1 MLMQSQSTPVPTCPR
16 CQEHSA
22 PSSPSLVCSLCSSN
36 IHLECLSPKAA
47 PALKGDTFFSLNCN
61 QCSSNETDEV
71 TRNRISWL
79 GATLLSLY
87 HLHITNTSSNLGFYH
102 WRNDI
107 ALLIATHWSSIFGH
121 AVKKKKTW
129 QGSVS
134 GSLSGNS
141 STLFES
147 GLSTIGEQGWW
158 RLRSLD
164 PPAIQLRRMPPK
176 VLTSK
181 PSKPL
186 EKVQEVL
193 SRRGERGSCSSLA
206 LAIERKKARDGL
218 VAIPRSN
225 KREKMMKRKRSETKG
240 RDYSRDE
247 YIEGKE
253 EDSKATLSRTS
264 NIIHQNPDN
273 SLRKVFRLSSLPPSR
288 ISPSKGSSEEAPPSI
303 SALFPSQ
310 EPPTPYSPLPLSSPR
325 QSPSDTPLLAETAT
339 KEEMEGFDID
349 EAVVSSLLEER
360 KECDSPRSC
369 NSPFKPEL
377 YIEGN
382 PSPGSMNA
390 APHEVKAPLEIS
402 DRFAPTDED
411 SNQYNRIP
419 QVLTEGPSTSRSDEK
434 DHIQV
439 LDRFQHSSSSGP
451 TSTCLS
457 LVVEKSV
464 TNWSISPYSGKRLS
478 PYIRRDT
485 ETEPAGLAVLRSL
498 DKFSTRLHPIDFCYL
513 QPQLVPAVNCLAEKL
528 FWPGI
533 DLEEGLQFPDFSCVA
548 LYKKLCIGF
557 GLVVPDCRWSES
569 YLSHLAVHPA
579 WRNQGIATFMLYHLI
594 QTNLGKDLTLHVSA
608 SNPALLLY
616 QKFGFKVE
624 EFVSNFYTRYL
635 PPDSQQSPNAL
646 FLRLAR

>member
-1 MLMQSQSTPVPTCPR
+1 MQSQSTPVPTCPR

-22 PSSPSLVCSLCSSN
+22 PSSPSLMCSLCSSN

-61 QCSSNETDEV
+61 QCSSSETDEV

-79 GATLLSLY
+79 GGTLLSLY

-164 PPAIQLRRMPPK
+164 LPAIQLSRMPPK

-186 EKVQEVL
+186 EEVQEVL

-240 RDYSRDE
+240 RDFSRDE

-253 EDSKATLSRTS
+253 EDFKATLSTTS
-264 NIIHQNPDN
+264 NIIDQNPN
-273 SLRKVFRLSSLPPSR
+273 SLPKVFRLSSLPPSR
-288 ISPSKGSSEEAPPSI
+288 ISSSKGSSEEAPPSI
-303 SALFPSQ
+303 SAPLPSL
-310 EPPTPYSPLPLSSPR
+310 EPPSPYSPLPLSSSR
-325 QSPSDTPLLAETAT
+325 QSPSVTLLTETAIN
-339 KEEMEGFDID
+339 EEMESCDID
-349 EAVVSSLLEER
+349 ETIVSSLLEER

-369 NSPFKPEL
+369 NSPFKLVIQPEL

-390 APHEVKAPLEIS
+390 ATHGVKAHLE
-402 DRFAPTDED
+402 T
-411 SNQYNRIP
+411 YNRIP
-419 QVLTEGPSTSRSDEK
+419 QIPTEGTSTSRSGEK

-439 LDRFQHSSSSGP
+439 LDRFQHSSSSAS

-457 LVVEKSV
+457 LLVEELV
-464 TNWSISPYSGKRLS
+464 TNWSISPYSGTRLS

-485 ETEPAGLAVLRSL
+485 ETEPAGLAILRSL
-498 DKFSTRLHPIDFCYL
+498 DKFSSRLHPIDFCYL

>member
-1 MLMQSQSTPVPTCPR
+1 M
-16 CQEHSA
+16 
-22 PSSPSLVCSLCSSN
+22 CSLCSSN

-61 QCSSNETDEV
+61 QCSSSETDEV

-164 PPAIQLRRMPPK
+164 LPAIQLSRMPPK

-186 EKVQEVL
+186 EEVQEVV

-225 KREKMMKRKRSETKG
+225 KREKMMKRKRSEIKG
-240 RDYSRDE
+240 QDFSTDE
-247 YIEGKE
+247 YIEEKE
-253 EDSKATLSRTS
+253 EFSKATLSRTS
-264 NIIHQNPDN
+264 NIIDQNPDN

-303 SALFPSQ
+303 SAPIPSL
-310 EPPTPYSPLPLSSPR
+310 EPPSHYSPLPLSSSR
-325 QSPSDTPLLAETAT
+325 QSPSDTPLFAETT
-339 KEEMEGFDID
+339 INEEMEGCDID

-360 KECDSPRSC
+360 KECNSPRSC
-369 NSPFKPEL
+369 NSPFKLVIQPEL

-382 PSPGSMNA
+382 LSPGSMNA
-390 APHEVKAPLEIS
+390 APHEVKAPLETS
-402 DRFAPTDED
+402 DSIAPTDED
-411 SNQYNRIP
+411 INQYNRIP
-419 QVLTEGPSTSRSDEK
+419 QALTEGPSTSRSDEK

-439 LDRFQHSSSSGP
+439 LDRFQHSESSA

-457 LVVEKSV
+457 LVVEKLV

-498 DKFSTRLHPIDFCYL
+498 DKSSTRLHPIDFCYL